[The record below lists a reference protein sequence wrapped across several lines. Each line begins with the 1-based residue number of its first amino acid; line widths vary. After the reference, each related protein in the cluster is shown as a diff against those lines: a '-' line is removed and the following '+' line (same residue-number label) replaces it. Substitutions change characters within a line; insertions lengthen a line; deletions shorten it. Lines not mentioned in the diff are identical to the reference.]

1 MQDLIR
7 RHLHRI
13 AEKHA
18 IRILY
23 ACETGSRG
31 WGFASPDSDYD
42 IRWRDGSASRL
53 LLFGLRPVSRKPA
66 RDRQIVHAR
75 RSHRAS
81 KVVHARR
88 SHRAS
93 KVVHAR
99 RSHRAS
105 IVSNTNHQRMT
116 IADLKSRN
124 LLLFECISGSRA
136 YGTDLPTSD
145 TDLKG
150 VFVLPQAQ
158 FYGLDYVEQVSS
170 EHNDEVYYELRR
182 FGELLYKNN
191 PNILEMLATP
201 EDCVLYCHP
210 LFEAFRRENFLSK
223 LCKDTFAGF
232 AFAQIKKAR
241 GLNKKINQPMAP
253 TRKTPLDFCYVAEKQ
268 GAVPLMTWLE
278 RRNWRQEH
286 GGLVVIANMRDLYGL
301 YYDET
306 GEMGY
311 AGIMKK
317 ETANDVALSSVPKGT
332 EPAALMSFNK
342 EAYAMHCRAYREY
355 HDWLAARND
364 ERYANTIAHGKNY
377 DAKNMMHT
385 LRLLDVAEEIL
396 KDGKLLVRRPNRE
409 ALLAIRRGDW
419 EYDALIAQAE
429 AKLAN
434 IEACYSNSPLP
445 ERPDKALIERLWV
458 ETRKGF
464 YGE

>member
-1 MQDLIR
+1 
-7 RHLHRI
+7 
-13 AEKHA
+13 
-18 IRILY
+18 
-23 ACETGSRG
+23 
-31 WGFASPDSDYD
+31 
-42 IRWRDGSASRL
+42 
-53 LLFGLRPVSRKPA
+53 
-66 RDRQIVHAR
+66 
-75 RSHRAS
+75 
-81 KVVHARR
+81 
-88 SHRAS
+88 
-93 KVVHAR
+93 
-99 RSHRAS
+99 
-105 IVSNTNHQRMT
+105 MT
-116 IADLKSRN
+116 IADLKSQN

-158 FYGLDYVEQVSS
+158 FYGLDYVEQISS

-201 EDCVLYCHP
+201 DDCVLYCHP

-241 GLNKKINQPMAP
+241 GLNKKINQPMPPA
-253 TRKTPLDFCYVAEKQ
+253 RKTPLDFCYVAEKQ
-268 GAVPLMTWLE
+268 GAMPLTTWLE
-278 RRNWRQEH
+278 RRNWQQENC
-286 GGLVVIANMRDLYGL
+286 GLVVIANMRDLYGL

-306 GEMGY
+306 GELGY
-311 AGIMKK
+311 SGVMKK
-317 ETANDVALSSVPKGT
+317 ETANDVALSSIPKGS

-364 ERYANTIAHGKNY
+364 ERYQNTIAHGKNY

-385 LRLLDVAEEIL
+385 MRLLDMAEEIL
-396 KDGKLLVRRPNRE
+396 KDGKLLIRRPNRE
-409 ALLAIRRGDW
+409 ELLAIRRGDW
-419 EYDALIAQAE
+419 EYDELIAQAE
-429 AKLAN
+429 AKLAQ
-434 IEACYSNSPLP
+434 IEACYKDSPLP
-445 ERPDKALIERLWV
+445 KRPDKALIERLLV

-464 YGE
+464 YD